1 MQVIE
6 FGAVITAAIFGIML
20 ARRARMDV
28 LGVFVLAFATAF
40 GGGTLRDL
48 LLGRHPLFWISNS
61 HYPVI
66 LFALVLASM
75 FVPRIPER
83 FKLVLHLP
91 DAIGMGMFSV
101 VGTQYAIDDG
111 TTWFIASLFGVMT
124 GCFGGV
130 ISEIISNE
138 VPSIFRSAPL
148 YATCS
153 FTGCWCYM
161 GLAWLGVMG
170 QVCVAVAVVVIV
182 AMRLAA
188 LYWDIRLPEYSD

>member
-1 MQVIE
+1 MMEVIE
-6 FGAVITAAIFGIML
+6 FGAVITAAIYGIML
-20 ARRARMDV
+20 V
-28 LGVFVLAFATAF
+28 
-40 GGGTLRDL
+40 
-48 LLGRHPLFWISNS
+48 
-61 HYPVI
+61 
-66 LFALVLASM
+66 SM

-83 FKLVLHLP
+83 FKVVLHLP

-101 VGTQYAIDDG
+101 VGTQYALDEG

-153 FTGCWCYM
+153 FAGCWCYLCM
-161 GLAWLGVMG
+161 SWLGVVG
-170 QVCVAVAVVVIV
+170 PVCIVVAVLVIV

-188 LYWDIRLPEYSD
+188 LYWDLRLPEYSE